1 MDLLYVSLLAGMF
14 SVLAPCVA
22 SLLPA
27 LVARNSQGKRV
38 RSPLYI
44 VLGLSVSVFV
54 FSVLLRSTTALL
66 GVSQQMWQFASGLI
80 VIGFGV
86 ITLFPRLWERLAA
99 TLRLQQAG
107 QSASS
112 KALKQSGVWGD
123 ALLGA
128 SLGPVFSA
136 CSPTYG
142 LIVAVILP
150 KDPGEGLVYLA
161 VFIAGLAAML
171 YLMLVGGSSVIRKLG
186 WGINPHGWFKRI
198 VGILLIV
205 IGLSIVTG
213 FDKDILSYM
222 VEHGW
227 FDWQMRLEHQF
238 GL

>member
-1 MDLLYVSLLAGMF
+1 MDLLYVSLLAGML
-14 SVLAPCVA
+14 SILAPCVA

-27 LVARNSQGKRV
+27 LVARNSQGKRA
-38 RSPLYI
+38 RSPLFI

-54 FSVLLRSTTALL
+54 FSVLLKSTTALL
-66 GVSQQMWQFASGLI
+66 GISQQTWQLVSGVI
-80 VIGFGV
+80 VVGFGLV
-86 ITLFPRLWERLAA
+86 TLFPGIWEHIAIA
-99 TLRLQQAG
+99 LRLQQAG
-107 QSASS
+107 QKASS
-112 KALKQSGVWGD
+112 KALKQSGAWGD

-128 SLGPVFSA
+128 SLGPIFSA

-161 VFIAGLAAML
+161 AFVAGLAAML
-171 YLMLVGGSSVIRKLG
+171 YLVLVGGSSVVRRLG

-198 VGILLIV
+198 VGLLFILV
-205 IGLSIVTG
+205 GVSILTG
-213 FDKDILSYM
+213 FDKDVLSYL

-227 FDWQMRLEHQF
+227 FDWQMRLEQRF